1 MSKIQ
6 DVPFISKVIGSLTDE
21 LKADLLDLINGDE
34 KTPALRSLINNTY
47 AITDDDKGKVQFV
60 TLETYKGNY
69 TGYLIYNASYCE
81 LVAFKGNT
89 QALDQLYINVAKHT
103 FSFVNEALTIL
114 ELRTEL
120 IDSRAGADV
129 GALQEEISN
138 IKDGTTH
145 LFENITDKHGNPRFI
160 EGDITMETIEG
171 VTQTYGKWSLS
182 GTHLM
187 VVFAG
192 KIASGTTL
200 SGGTLVTIN
209 VPRYILDKVIHIIP
223 SRRDVIRQRF
233 PLYTA
238 SANVIAEK
246 LFYLDK
252 QPNNLNIGS
261 SFVDPVTTSEECY
274 FRIQFDLL
282 IDDE

>member
-21 LKADLLDLINGDE
+21 LKADLLDLINGEE

-145 LFENITDKHGNPRFI
+145 LFETITDSHGNPRFVEFDGI
-160 EGDITMETIEG
+160 AGSVDG
-171 VTQTYGKWSLS
+171 VTITYKKASLS
-182 GTHLM
+182 GSHLM
-187 VVFAG
+187 VVLAG
-192 KIASGTTL
+192 SIANGTTFNNGQVFVEYNL
-200 SGGTLVTIN
+200 
-209 VPRYILDKVIHIIP
+209 PAYIMNKIIP
-223 SRRDVIRQRF
+223 VWGTNIEVKSVLAFAEDWSSQSLQCGFAKNSSAQLIIF
-233 PLYTA
+233 KAGNLTLTA
-238 SANVIAEK
+238 DRS
-246 LFYLDK
+246 
-252 QPNNLNIGS
+252 
-261 SFVDPVTTSEECY
+261 

-282 IDDE
+282 IDAD

>member
-89 QALDQLYINVAKHT
+89 QALDQLHINVAKHT
-103 FSFVNEALTIL
+103 LSFVNEALTIL

-129 GALQEEISN
+129 GALQEEVSD
-138 IKDGTTH
+138 IKDGTTP
-145 LFENITDKHGNPRFI
+145 LFENITDSHGNKRFVK
-160 EGDITMETIEG
+160 GDITMETIEG
-171 VTQTYGKWSLS
+171 ITQTYGKWSLS

-187 VVFAG
+187 IIIAG
-192 KIASGTTL
+192 NIEGSTTITANTELADISFPSYIANK
-200 SGGTLVTIN
+200 LVPIYAT
-209 VPRYILDKVIHIIP
+209 ILDKKAFSIYGNTGLILTSFETYCQKVSTHAKLVNRVEITP
-223 SRRDVIRQRF
+223 S
-233 PLYTA
+233 A
-238 SANVIAEK
+238 
-246 LFYLDK
+246 
-252 QPNNLNIGS
+252 GG
-261 SFVDPVTTSEECY
+261 Y
-274 FRIQFDLL
+274 FRIQYDFL
-282 IDDE
+282 IDADYED

>member
-129 GALQEEISN
+129 GALQEDVTN
-138 IKDGTTH
+138 IKNGTTP
-145 LFENITDKHGNPRFI
+145 LFETITDSHGNKRFV
-160 EGDITMETIEG
+160 EGAITMETITG
-171 VTQTYGKWSLS
+171 VTQSYGKWSLS

-187 VVFAG
+187 ILITGFFRSG
-192 KIASGTTL
+192 ITLDSNLASFD
-200 SGGTLVTIN
+200 
-209 VPRYILDKVIHIIP
+209 VPAFIYDKV
-223 SRRDVIRQRF
+223 DV
-233 PLYTA
+233 LYD
-238 SANVIAEK
+238 NVIDQK
-246 LFYLDK
+246 IFRIF
-252 QPNNLNIGS
+252 NSIGS
-261 SFVDPVTTSEECY
+261 SQNDQVKLIKDDNQKLTIAQFEAVTTTANRF

-282 IDDE
+282 IDAS

>member
-21 LKADLLDLINGDE
+21 LKADLLDLINGEE

-89 QALDQLYINVAKHT
+89 QALDQLYVNVAKHT

-138 IKDGTTH
+138 IKNGTTH
-145 LFENITDKHGNPRFI
+145 LFENITDSHGNPRFI
-160 EGDITMETIEG
+160 EGDITMNTIDG

-187 VVFAG
+187 IMIAG
-192 KIASGTTL
+192 NIANGTTF
-200 SGGTLVTIN
+200 SGVLVNSIDL
-209 VPRYILDKVIHIIP
+209 PEFIKDKIITYP
-223 SRRDVIRQRF
+223 G
-233 PLYTA
+233 TA
-238 SANVIAEK
+238 SVDIK
-246 LFYLDK
+246 SI
-252 QPNNLNIGS
+252 NIYS
-261 SFVDPVTTSEECY
+261 ITNTAQSIIVRLRKSNDVVSIEEMTSVTLTADRS

>member
-34 KTPALRSLINNTY
+34 KTPALRSLINNDY
-47 AITDDDKGKVQFV
+47 AIIDSDKGKVQFV

-89 QALDQLYINVAKHT
+89 QALDQLYVNVAKHT

-138 IKDGTTH
+138 IKNGTTH
-145 LFENITDKHGNPRFI
+145 LFENITDSHGNPRFI
-160 EGDITMETIEG
+160 EGDITMNTIDG

-187 VVFAG
+187 IVVAG
-192 KIASGTTL
+192 DVVNGTVISQGTKLCDVNLPSYIKDKI
-200 SGGTLVTIN
+200 VTIYPRVVDRKV
-209 VPRYILDKVIHIIP
+209 VP
-223 SRRDVIRQRF
+223 
-233 PLYTA
+233 
-238 SANVIAEK
+238 
-246 LFYLDK
+246 FYGTDSSSQLV
-252 QPNNLNIGS
+252 NIGLAKDS
-261 SFVDPVTTSEECY
+261 NIYIRTTTSAYTMTENRV

>member
-21 LKADLLDLINGDE
+21 LKADLLDLINGEE
-34 KTPALRSLINNTY
+34 KTPALRSLINNDY
-47 AITDDDKGKVQFV
+47 AITDSDKDKVQFV

-103 FSFVNEALTIL
+103 FTFVNEALTIL

-145 LFENITDKHGNPRFI
+145 LFENITDSHGNKRFV
-160 EGDITMETIEG
+160 EGDITMQTIAG

-187 VVFAG
+187 IVVSFDVDSGVTLTHAMPLA
-192 KIASGTTL
+192 KITNLPSYIKDKITPLFGD
-200 SGGTLVTIN
+200 SIIDIKMINGYSNSWTIN
-209 VPRYILDKVIHIIP
+209 STGFTLYKSDTINILKNVEYKTP
-223 SRRDVIRQRF
+223 S
-233 PLYTA
+233 L
-238 SANVIAEK
+238 
-246 LFYLDK
+246 LH
-252 QPNNLNIGS
+252 
-261 SFVDPVTTSEECY
+261 

>member
-1 MSKIQ
+1 
-6 DVPFISKVIGSLTDE
+6 
-21 LKADLLDLINGDE
+21 LINGDE
-34 KTPALRSLINNTY
+34 KTPALRSLINNDY
-47 AITDDDKGKVQFV
+47 AITDSDKDKVQFV

-103 FSFVNEALTIL
+103 FTFVNEALTIL

-145 LFENITDKHGNPRFI
+145 LFETITDKHGNPRFV

-187 VVFAG
+187 IVLSCTIENG
-192 KIASGTTL
+192 KTFTGARIANISLPQYILNKITPLFDRVLVDFKTVTGRADNWSTQNI
-200 SGGTLVTIN
+200 SFTLVKYSNSLHIEQTGN
-209 VPRYILDKVIHIIP
+209 V
-223 SRRDVIRQRF
+223 
-233 PLYTA
+233 T
-238 SANVIAEK
+238 
-246 LFYLDK
+246 
-252 QPNNLNIGS
+252 LN
-261 SFVDPVTTSEECY
+261 DTRH

>member
-21 LKADLLDLINGDE
+21 LKADLLDLINGEE
-34 KTPALRSLINNTY
+34 KTPALRSLINNDY
-47 AITDDDKGKVQFV
+47 AITDSDKDKVQFV

-89 QALDQLYINVAKHT
+89 QALDQLYVNVAKHT

-129 GALQEEISN
+129 GALQEEITN
-138 IKDGTTH
+138 IKNGTTH
-145 LFENITDKHGNPRFI
+145 LFETITDRHGNPRFV
-160 EGDITMETIEG
+160 EDDITMNTITG

-187 VVFAG
+187 IVVCADVANG
-192 KIASGTTL
+192 TTIPLTTYLCTINLPSYIKDKINPVYSEYVERKEVPLYSEDHSTQTINVGLRKETNAIRIRTTL
-200 SGGTLVTIN
+200 SSITL
-209 VPRYILDKVIHIIP
+209 
-223 SRRDVIRQRF
+223 
-233 PLYTA
+233 TA
-238 SANVIAEK
+238 KRS
-246 LFYLDK
+246 
-252 QPNNLNIGS
+252 
-261 SFVDPVTTSEECY
+261 

-282 IDDE
+282 IDADYDD

>member
-34 KTPALRSLINNTY
+34 KTPALRSLINNDY
-47 AITDDDKGKVQFV
+47 AITDSDKGKVQFV

-129 GALQEEISN
+129 GALQEEVSD
-138 IKDGTTH
+138 IKDGTTP
-145 LFENITDKHGNPRFI
+145 LFETITDRHGNPRFI
-160 EGDITMETIEG
+160 EGDITMNTITG

-187 VVFAG
+187 IVIVVDMENVTLANDDLVYMNLPAFIIG
-192 KIASGTTL
+192 KIEPLWRGQYVDRKTFRAWTDVGNTINVNCYLSKVGNQIGIKFQSTESITTL
-200 SGGTLVTIN
+200 S
-209 VPRYILDKVIHIIP
+209 HM
-223 SRRDVIRQRF
+223 
-233 PLYTA
+233 
-238 SANVIAEK
+238 
-246 LFYLDK
+246 
-252 QPNNLNIGS
+252 
-261 SFVDPVTTSEECY
+261 
-274 FRIQFDLL
+274 RIQFDLL
-282 IDDE
+282 IDAS

>member
-21 LKADLLDLINGDE
+21 LKADLLDLINGEE
-34 KTPALRSLINNTY
+34 KTPALRSLINNDY
-47 AITDDDKGKVQFV
+47 AITDSDKGKVQFV

-145 LFENITDKHGNPRFI
+145 LFETITDRHGNPRFI
-160 EGDITMETIEG
+160 EGAITMNTISG
-171 VTQTYGKWSLS
+171 ITQTYGKWSLS

-187 VVFAG
+187 MVVCVDMENVTLANNTLAFINLPTFIKD
-192 KIASGTTL
+192 KITPLWRNQYVDRKTFTAWTDGGNATSINCYLSKNNDYIGINFQSTTSITTL
-200 SGGTLVTIN
+200 N
-209 VPRYILDKVIHIIP
+209 HM
-223 SRRDVIRQRF
+223 
-233 PLYTA
+233 
-238 SANVIAEK
+238 
-246 LFYLDK
+246 
-252 QPNNLNIGS
+252 
-261 SFVDPVTTSEECY
+261 
-274 FRIQFDLL
+274 RIQFDLL

>member
-21 LKADLLDLINGDE
+21 LKADLLDLINGEE

-89 QALDQLYINVAKHT
+89 QALDQLYVNVAKHT

-129 GALQEEISN
+129 GALQEEVSN

-145 LFENITDKHGNPRFI
+145 LFENITDKHGNKRFV
-160 EGDITMETIEG
+160 EGDITMETITG

-182 GTHLM
+182 GSHLM
-187 VVFAG
+187 IVLAG
-192 KIASGTTL
+192 SVASGTIITNGLVLATYYL
-200 SGGTLVTIN
+200 STYITNKIKTVYGTLVNMGTLNFFTNEYSFSSTPIRLYKSN
-209 VPRYILDKVIHIIP
+209 
-223 SRRDVIRQRF
+223 DVIRIGKIGD
-233 PLYTA
+233 YTF
-238 SANVIAEK
+238 NTDV
-246 LFYLDK
+246 F
-252 QPNNLNIGS
+252 
-261 SFVDPVTTSEECY
+261 

>member
-81 LVAFKGNT
+81 LIAFKGNT

-129 GALQEEISN
+129 GALQEEVSD

-145 LFENITDKHGNPRFI
+145 LFETITDSHGNPRFV
-160 EGDITMETIEG
+160 EGDITMNTITG

-187 VVFAG
+187 IVIAG
-192 KIASGTTL
+192 NIANNTT
-200 SGGTLVTIN
+200 
-209 VPRYILDKVIHIIP
+209 
-223 SRRDVIRQRF
+223 VIRDTNIANISFPRF
-233 PLYTA
+233 IKDKIKTYPSTSIVDRKNIPFYASNSTSQLALIMLRKTPTIINIQAYENFTITA
-238 SANVIAEK
+238 DRS
-246 LFYLDK
+246 
-252 QPNNLNIGS
+252 
-261 SFVDPVTTSEECY
+261 

-282 IDDE
+282 IDAE